1 MNAGE
6 LHEPVERRR
15 DRIYLTGFMGSGKST
30 IGPILANTIGYEF
43 VDIDRAIEAS
53 QQMSVN
59 AIFRQQ
65 GETGFRR
72 IEQMM
77 LLTYS
82 AVPGLVIALGGGT
95 LTDPD
100 NLRLVLSTGIVIYLK
115 ISQDQIFHRLRHR
128 TDRPLLAAADGM
140 PLTDD
145 QLRQRITSL
154 YDLREPLYALADITV
169 QTDESRLG
177 LTVDHLVRRLA
188 PLLK

>member
-1 MNAGE
+1 MIPAR
-6 LHEPVERRR
+6 LHEPLERRK

-100 NLRLVLSTGIVIYLK
+100 SLRLVLSTGIVIYLK
-115 ISQDQIFHRLRHR
+115 ISQDQI
-128 TDRPLLAAADGM
+128 
-140 PLTDD
+140 
-145 QLRQRITSL
+145 
-154 YDLREPLYALADITV
+154 
-169 QTDESRLG
+169 
-177 LTVDHLVRRLA
+177 
-188 PLLK
+188 

>member
-1 MNAGE
+1 MNAGQ
-6 LHEPVERRR
+6 LHEPIERRK

-43 VDIDRAIEAS
+43 VDIDRAIEAA
-53 QQMSVN
+53 QQASIN
-59 AIFRQQ
+59 AIFREH
-65 GETGFRR
+65 GEAGFRR

-77 LLTYS
+77 LLKYS

-95 LTDPD
+95 VTHPD

-115 ISQDQIFHRLRHR
+115 INQDQLFRRLRHR
-128 TDRPLLAAADGM
+128 TDRPLLSSTDGV

-145 QLRQRITSL
+145 QLRQRIGSL
-154 YDLREPLYALADITV
+154 YDAREPLYALADITV

-177 LTVDHLVRRLA
+177 LTVDHLVRKLT

>member
-1 MNAGE
+1 MNTGP
-6 LHEPVERRR
+6 LHEPLERRK

-43 VDIDRAIEAS
+43 VDIDRAIEAT
-53 QQMSVN
+53 QQASIN
-59 AIFRQQ
+59 AIFHEH
-65 GETGFRR
+65 GEAAFRR

-77 LLTYS
+77 LLKYS

-95 LTDPD
+95 VTHPE
-100 NLRLVLSTGIVIYLK
+100 NLRLILSTGIVIYLK
-115 ISQDQIFHRLRHR
+115 ISQDQLFRRLRHR
-128 TDRPLLAAADGM
+128 TDRPLLASTDGT

-145 QLRQRITSL
+145 QLRQRIGSL
-154 YDLREPLYALADITV
+154 YDAREPLYALADITV